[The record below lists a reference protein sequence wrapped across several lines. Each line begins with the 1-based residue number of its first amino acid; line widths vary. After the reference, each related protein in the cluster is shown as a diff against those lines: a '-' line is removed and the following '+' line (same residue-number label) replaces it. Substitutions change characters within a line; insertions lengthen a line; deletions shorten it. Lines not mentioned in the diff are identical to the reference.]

1 MNLLPNPVEVVKR
14 AAVEAVEAQKPVHL
28 LFGQVISINAIE
40 NAKPVN
46 LVFGKVSSIS
56 PLNINVENKLKLG
69 KEQLLLSKNLSN
81 YSVEIEIEG
90 EKRQIKIYNALESG
104 DEVILLRMQG
114 GQKYLILDRVV
125 K

>member
-1 MNLLPNPVEVVKR
+1 MLDANDLLVGIKR
-14 AAVEAVEAQKPVHL
+14 A
-28 LFGQVISINAIE
+28 SINAIE

-56 PLNINVENKLKLG
+56 PLIVNVENKLKLE
-69 KEQLLLSKNLSN
+69 KEQLLLLKTLSN
-81 YSVEIEIEG
+81 YTVEVEIEE
-90 EKRQIKIYNALESG
+90 EKRQMKIYNALKSG

>member
-1 MNLLPNPVEVVKR
+1 MLDANDLLVGIKR
-14 AAVEAVEAQKPVHL
+14 A
-28 LFGQVISINAIE
+28 SIDAIE
-40 NAKPVN
+40 NSKPVN

-56 PLNINVENKLKLG
+56 PLIVNVENKLKLE
-69 KEQLLLSKNLSN
+69 KEQLLLLKTLSN
-81 YSVEIEIEG
+81 YTIEVEIEG
-90 EKRQIKIYNALESG
+90 EKRQMKIYNALKSG

>member
-1 MNLLPNPVEVVKR
+1 MLDANDLLIGIKR
-14 AAVEAVEAQKPVHL
+14 A
-28 LFGQVISINAIE
+28 SINAIE

-90 EKRQIKIYNALESG
+90 EKRQIKIYNALKSG

-125 K
+125 KWFLNLILKFQIV